1 MQVQWTL
8 THPPTPSPLP
18 ASMLSD
24 IISTSLRLYV
34 SMDGRMEGWMYPS
47 CTFTHF
53 VMHVFI
59 VCARRACIHMFTFT
73 FMYAD
78 IYMNHRCTCLICIH
92 YNGHFLCRFLYVY
105 QAGYLLSPPHL
116 QPSIP
121 GLPRCFA
128 AWGPSLGSCCATA
141 LPGRRSGVSV
151 SVHRK
156 CIRKRIMIVDR
167 ILCEYISLYMWIDCD
182 EYKWI

>member
-1 MQVQWTL
+1 MSLWMDGWRDGC
-8 THPPTPSPLP
+8 THHVHLRILWCMCLLCARGAHAFTCLHLRSC
-18 ASMLSD
+18 ML
-24 IISTSLRLYV
+24 ISTWITDVRVLSA
-34 SMDGRMEGWMYPS
+34 
-47 CTFTHF
+47 FT
-53 VMHVFI
+53 I
-59 VCARRACIHMFTFT
+59 
-73 FMYAD
+73 
-78 IYMNHRCTCLICIH
+78 
-92 YNGHFLCRFLYVY
+92 NGHFLCRFLYVY